1 VGCTKRESKQKAKA
15 GPKSR
20 MEFQLPK
27 ASCHTF
33 MQLNCKAPLKLER
46 DRQEGPKRDGEM
58 GGRGRV
64 TVR

>member
-27 ASCHTF
+27 AAVTHSC
-33 MQLNCKAPLKLER
+33 N
-46 DRQEGPKRDGEM
+46 
-58 GGRGRV
+58 
-64 TVR
+64 